1 MEKGRL
7 EPVVDS
13 VYPLR
18 QVKQAMRRVSRREN
32 FGEIILK
39 P

>member
-1 MEKGRL
+1 MEKGHL
-7 EPVVDS
+7 KPVVDS

-18 QVKQAMRRVSRREN
+18 QVKQAVQRMSRREN
-32 FGEIILK
+32 FGKIILK

>member
-1 MEKGRL
+1 MEKGHL
-7 EPVVDS
+7 KPVVDS

-18 QVKQAMRRVSRREN
+18 QVKQAMQRVPRREN
-32 FGEIILK
+32 FGKIILK